1 MVARV
6 AEALAAYSNTA
17 ARGAGAGME
26 AREALPGNSFAE
38 MVRDMVGETVE
49 ANRSAEQLSAQA
61 LVGQADINDVVLA
74 VGNAEVG
81 LQAVIGI
88 RDKMIQAYQDIMRM
102 PI

>member
-6 AEALAAYSNTA
+6 AEALAAYANTA
-17 ARGAGAGME
+17 ARGSAAGLE

-49 ANRSAEQLSAQA
+49 AQRTAEQLTTEA
-61 LVGQADINDVVLA
+61 LVGRADINEVVLA

-81 LQAVIGI
+81 LQTVIGI
-88 RDKMIQAYQDIMRM
+88 RDKMIEAYKDIMRM

>member
-17 ARGAGAGME
+17 ARGGVPGVDARPDMAGA
-26 AREALPGNSFAE
+26 NFSD
-38 MVRDMVGETVE
+38 MVRDVVGDTIA
-49 ANRSAEQLSAQA
+49 ANRTAEQLTAEA
-61 LVGQADINDVVLA
+61 LVGQADINEVVLA

-88 RDKMIQAYQDIMRM
+88 RDRIIEAYQSIMRM